1 MKIAKVR
8 KTIAATAVCLFC
20 LLATNASAGD
30 NPFTDLLDG
39 TVVCFPHIA
48 TSSGWETEVALINP
62 TTETVSGTLTSYND
76 QGTQVS
82 QPKAITMAPNARV
95 QYTVSQDF
103 ASSTSIAYMV
113 FKSGVF
119 GVKGYTKF
127 YKDGNRVSIM
137 ASGARM
143 SGIFTKIEKDGSTGM
158 AFVNMEDSPASV
170 ALTAYGDDG
179 SVVARNALTVNAGQK
194 MVMQVQGF
202 FPGKDLG
209 KATYVTFT
217 SDKGLVGFFLN
228 GSSDGTM
235 LDGSQ
240 AL

>member
-1 MKIAKVR
+1 MVFAFFKR
-8 KTIAATAVCLFC
+8 TIPVLAVCFIC
-20 LLATNASAGD
+20 LSTSIAPASD
-30 NPFTDLLDG
+30 NPFTDLLGG

-48 TSSGWETEVALINP
+48 TSGGWETEVALINP
-62 TTETVSGTLTSYND
+62 TTETVSGTLTSYSD

-82 QPKAITMAPNARV
+82 QPKAITLAPNARV

-113 FKSGVF
+113 FESGVF
-119 GVKGYTKF
+119 GIKGYTKF

-143 SGIFTKIEKDGSTGM
+143 SGIFTKIEKDGGTGM
-158 AFVNMEDSPASV
+158 AFVNMEDVTASV
-170 ALTAYGDDG
+170 VLTAYGDDG
-179 SVVARNALTVNAGQK
+179 SVVAQNNLTVNARQK
-194 MVMQVQGF
+194 IVMQVQGL

>member
-1 MKIAKVR
+1 MIFAFFKR
-8 KTIAATAVCLFC
+8 TISATAVCLFC
-20 LLATNASAGD
+20 LLAANASAAD
-30 NPFTDLLDG
+30 NPFTDLLGG
-39 TVVCFPHIA
+39 TVVCFPHI
-48 TSSGWETEVALINP
+48 TTYDGWETEVALINP
-62 TTETVSGTLTSYND
+62 TPETVSGTLTSYND
-76 QGTQVS
+76 QGTRVS
-82 QPKAITMAPNARV
+82 QPKAVTLAPNARV

-103 ASSTSIAYMV
+103 AGSTSIAYMV
-113 FKSGVF
+113 FESGVF

-127 YKDGNRVSIM
+127 YKGGNRVSIM

-143 SGIFTKIEKDGSTGM
+143 SGIFTKIEKDGGTGV

-170 ALTAYGDDG
+170 VLTAYGDDG
-179 SVVARNALTVNAGQK
+179 SVAAQSTLTVNAGQK

-202 FPGKDLG
+202 FGGQDLG
-209 KATYVTFT
+209 QATYVTFT

-228 GSSDGTM
+228 GSGDGTM